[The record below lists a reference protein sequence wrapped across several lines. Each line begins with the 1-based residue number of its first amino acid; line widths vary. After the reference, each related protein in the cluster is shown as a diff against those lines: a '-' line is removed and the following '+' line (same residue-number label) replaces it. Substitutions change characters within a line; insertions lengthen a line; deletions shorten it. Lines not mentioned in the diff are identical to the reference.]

1 MLTNFLANIRG
12 KFVIDIGGQLAQDA
26 QTSAFPMSVW
36 LPGRCSM
43 LFPLGRATLCHME
56 QSLRYPCESWL

>member
-26 QTSAFPMSVW
+26 QTSAFSMSVW
-36 LPGRCSM
+36 LPSCGS
-43 LFPLGRATLCHME
+43 LPFPFGRATLCHME
-56 QSLRYPCESWL
+56 